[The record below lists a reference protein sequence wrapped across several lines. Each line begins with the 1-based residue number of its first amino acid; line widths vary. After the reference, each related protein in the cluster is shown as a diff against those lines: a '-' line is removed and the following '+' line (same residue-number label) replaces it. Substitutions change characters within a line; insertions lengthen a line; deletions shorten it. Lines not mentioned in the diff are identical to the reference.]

1 MPGTVHLL
9 VGAAIAATVP
19 SLPLMVVLAF
29 FSHYVLDLFPHLD
42 PETFADE
49 THPYTWWQKATLA
62 VDVVLVV
69 ALFIV
74 LWWLRHEPLDIL
86 LGAIVAQLPDLMTPL
101 ERYNMFTPLRQ
112 MHELFHWDKTRARW
126 WSWYIP
132 ALIIPVVISAGA
144 LLTIWSKLMNA

>member
-29 FSHYVLDLFPHLD
+29 FSHYVLDLLPHLD
-42 PETFADE
+42 PETFTDAVN
-49 THPYTWWQKATLA
+49 PYTWWQKATLA
-62 VDVVLVV
+62 ADVVLVIILLI
-69 ALFIV
+69 A
-74 LWWLRHEPLDIL
+74 LWWLRHEPLNFL
-86 LGAIVAQLPDLMTPL
+86 LGAIVAQLPDLLTPL
-101 ERYNMFTPLRQ
+101 ERYHAFTPLRL

-132 ALIIPVVISAGA
+132 ALVIPVAVSTGA
-144 LLTIWSKLMNA
+144 LFIIWKALMHA